1 MSSAAAKLTRSA
13 HPRSTA
19 ARQRLVVLVLA
30 LAFVLGCRLVLYVWL
45 PDRSTDF
52 DLLYDSA
59 ARLVRGESPYP
70 PALRWF
76 PYPLPA
82 VLLAVP
88 FIWLPLDLARPVFDI
103 LVGWAFT
110 FALWKHRGPYALLAL
125 ASGTYLF
132 SMASGQ
138 TTPLMV
144 AASLIPVLGF
154 LLAAKPNT
162 SVALWISQP
171 SWLAV
176 LGVLL
181 AVALSLAVLP
191 SWPRE
196 WWMALPADKAQLA
209 PPILRP
215 FGFCLLLAALRW
227 RMPEAR
233 LILAIAFLPQTT
245 LPYELVPLA
254 LVPRNRAEMT
264 VYVIGSWIA
273 VAAADR
279 LGGDPGM
286 AQWAASGWLVTLVAV
301 YGPMIYLLL
310 RRGGRAA
317 PTKVGKDRRR
327 PHRLPDAELKV
338 DVRQEDGRVTVT
350 VLHLPTQLFS
360 TESAANRKQAERK
373 AQDKLAAL
381 VAEMARRPDKAVNE

>member
-1 MSSAAAKLTRSA
+1 M
-13 HPRSTA
+13 
-19 ARQRLVVLVLA
+19 
-30 LAFVLGCRLVLYVWL
+30 

-52 DLLYDSA
+52 DLLYSSA
-59 ARLVRGESPYP
+59 SLLVRGENPYP
-70 PALRWF
+70 ATLHWF

-88 FIWLPLDLARPVFDI
+88 FTWLPLALARPVFDI
-103 LVGWAFT
+103 LVGWAFV
-110 FALWKHRGPYALLAL
+110 FALWKHRGLYALLAL

-132 SMASGQ
+132 SMANGQ

-176 LGVLL
+176 LGVIL
-181 AVALSLAVLP
+181 AVGLSLAVLP
-191 SWPRE
+191 SWPAD
-196 WWMALPADKAQLA
+196 WWMALPGDKAQLA

-215 FGFCLLLAALRW
+215 FGFLLLLAAVRW
-227 RMPEAR
+227 RTPEGR

-254 LVPRNRAEMT
+254 LVPRDRVEMM

-279 LGGDPGM
+279 LGVDQGV
-286 AQWAASGWLVTLVAV
+286 AQWAATGWPVTLAAV
-301 YGPMIYLLL
+301 YAPMLYLVL
-310 RRGGRAA
+310 RRGRGVTAIQ
-317 PTKVGKDRRR
+317 KLEKERRR
-327 PHRLPDAELKV
+327 PHRLPDADLRV
-338 DVRQEDGRVTVT
+338 DVTPGDGGVTVT
-350 VLHLPTQLFS
+350 VTHLPTGLFS
-360 TESAANRKQAERK
+360 RETAPKRKQAERK
-373 AQDKLAAL
+373 AQDKLAAQ
-381 VAEMARRPDKAVNE
+381 VAEMARRPKKAVNE

>member
-1 MSSAAAKLTRSA
+1 MAQPPAS
-13 HPRSTA
+13 
-19 ARQRLVVLVLA
+19 RQKLVVLVLA
-30 LAFVLGCRLVLYVWL
+30 LAFVLGCRLLLYVWM
-45 PDRSTDF
+45 PDRGTDF
-52 DLLYDSA
+52 DLLYSSA
-59 ARLVRGESPYP
+59 ARLAQGENPYP
-70 PALRWF
+70 AALHWL

-82 VLLAVP
+82 VLLVVP
-88 FIWLPLDLARPVFDI
+88 FTWMPLALARPVFDI
-103 LVGWAFT
+103 LVGWPFV

-125 ASGTYLF
+125 ASGSYLF
-132 SMASGQ
+132 SMANGQ

-154 LLAAKPNT
+154 LLAARPST

-176 LGVLL
+176 LGVIL
-181 AVALSLAVLP
+181 AVGLSLVVLP
-191 SWPRE
+191 SWPRD

-215 FGFCLLLAALRW
+215 FGFMLLLAALRW
-227 RMPEAR
+227 RTPEGR

-254 LVPRNRAEMT
+254 LVPGNRVEMM

-279 LGGDPGM
+279 LGVDQGM
-286 AQWAASGWLVTLVAV
+286 AQWASTGWPVMLAAV
-301 YGPMIYLLL
+301 YAPMIYLVL
-310 RRGGRAA
+310 RRGTRTVPA
-317 PTKVGKDRRR
+317 KVGKDRRR
-327 PHRLPDAELKV
+327 PHRIPDAELKV
-338 DVRQEDGRVTVT
+338 HVEPGDGGGVTVT
-350 VLHLPTQLFS
+350 VTHIPTRLFS
-360 TESAANRKQAERK
+360 RESAPKRKQAERK